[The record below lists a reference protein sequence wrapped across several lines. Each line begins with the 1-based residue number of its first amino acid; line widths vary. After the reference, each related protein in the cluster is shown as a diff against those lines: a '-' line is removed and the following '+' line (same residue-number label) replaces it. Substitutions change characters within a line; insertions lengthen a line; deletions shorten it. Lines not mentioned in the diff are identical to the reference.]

1 MMDSLK
7 TRGCCKEK
15 NLRIDGDNLDRID
28 SYFSGC
34 SKLDTYDWLR
44 EVSDSDIPELVEV
57 RFKNTRKGFY
67 RNVNE
72 LRLKRG
78 DIVAV
83 EASPGHD
90 IGIITLAG
98 DIVEKQQSKA
108 LRQGGRDEL
117 RKVYR
122 KAKEVDIEKWKMA
135 IAKEEDT
142 MLRSRQIAKDL
153 GLNMKIGD
161 VEYQGDNTKAIFY
174 YIADERVDFREL
186 IKVLA
191 ETFRIRIEMKQI
203 GARQEAGRIG
213 GIGTCGRELC
223 CSTFVTNFVS
233 VSTHSARI
241 QEVALNP
248 QKLAGQCGKLK
259 CCLNYELAGYED
271 ARKHFP
277 DSGIPLKTSQGEAH
291 HLKTDVYRG
300 IMWYGFGGGAGQAL
314 VPVPAERVAEV
325 QSMNRQGKVP
335 DELIEIAITLRSEK
349 LEYTNG
355 AGQGSLTRF
364 QKEKSRKKKRKKPTP
379 KTQAQKVMKWHALKI
394 LLLLLIFAASC
405 DQNVV
410 YDEYVRTNGQ
420 WSWRD
425 AKEFKVEM
433 DDTLSLFN
441 IYLQVRHTTEYPMSN
456 LYMFVHVKGPTGE
469 HRKDTVNM
477 ILAEPSGEWTGR
489 GTGNLRELQLLF
501 RKQVQFRRP
510 GTYVFTLEQAMRNP
524 ELPVTDLGIRVERS
538 NP

>member
-1 MMDSLK
+1 M
-7 TRGCCKEK
+7 
-15 NLRIDGDNLDRID
+15 NVNGDNLDRID

-34 SKLDTYDWLR
+34 SKLDSYDWLR
-44 EVSDSDIPELVEV
+44 EVSDHDIPEVVEV

-67 RNVNE
+67 RNINE

-90 IGIITLAG
+90 IGIVSLAG
-98 DIVEKQQSKA
+98 EIVEKQQRKTKYHGS
-108 LRQGGRDEL
+108 RDEMK
-117 RKVYR
+117 KVYR
-122 KAKEVDIEKWKMA
+122 KAKDVDIEKWRGA
-135 IAKEEDT
+135 IDKEEET

-161 VEYQGDNTKAIFY
+161 VEYQGDHTKAIFY

-191 ETFRIRIEMKQI
+191 ESFRIRIEMKQI

-223 CSTFVTNFVS
+223 CSTFITNFVS
-233 VSTHSARI
+233 VSTHSARV

-271 ARKHFP
+271 ARKNFP
-277 DSGIPLKTSQGEAH
+277 DTGISLKTSQGEAF

-300 IMWYGFGGGAGQAL
+300 IMWYGFGGGGQAL

-325 QSMNRQGKVP
+325 QALNRQNEIP
-335 DELIEIAITLRSEK
+335 DELIEITITLKSEK

-364 QKEKSRKKKRKKPTP
+364 ESDRPRKKKKK
-379 KTQAQKVMKWHALKI
+379 K
-394 LLLLLIFAASC
+394 
-405 DQNVV
+405 
-410 YDEYVRTNGQ
+410 
-420 WSWRD
+420 
-425 AKEFKVEM
+425 
-433 DDTLSLFN
+433 
-441 IYLQVRHTTEYPMSN
+441 
-456 LYMFVHVKGPTGE
+456 
-469 HRKDTVNM
+469 
-477 ILAEPSGEWTGR
+477 
-489 GTGNLRELQLLF
+489 
-501 RKQVQFRRP
+501 RP
-510 GTYVFTLEQAMRNP
+510 PRN
-524 ELPVTDLGIRVERS
+524 TKKS
-538 NP
+538 